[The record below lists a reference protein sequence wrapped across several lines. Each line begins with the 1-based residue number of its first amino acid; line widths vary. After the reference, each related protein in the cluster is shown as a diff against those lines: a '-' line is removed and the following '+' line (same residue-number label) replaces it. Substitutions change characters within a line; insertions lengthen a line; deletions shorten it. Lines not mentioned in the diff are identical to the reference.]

1 MARSAS
7 DYRGLR
13 RREWLKVEDNVS
25 WDTFRKDYIR
35 KEFFGDG
42 IRYIPFLPSHSPVHK
57 TSKDYP
63 GKGYVTKPKETWK
76 LPTNT
81 PRGKKKKRHKS
92 LKTWWSSIHPTV
104 KVKSS
109 KGGALSHATQK

>member
-25 WDTFRKDYIR
+25 WDAFRKDYLR
-35 KEFFGDG
+35 KEFYGGG
-42 IRYIPFLPSHSPVHK
+42 ITYIPFLPSTSPIVR

-63 GKGYVTKPKETWK
+63 SKDYVTKPKETWS
-76 LPTNT
+76 LPSNT
-81 PRGKKKKRHKS
+81 PRGKKKKRHKN
-92 LKTWWSSIHPTV
+92 LKTWWNTKKLAKNTV
-104 KVKSS
+104 TS
-109 KGGALSHATQK
+109 KGGALPHATQE